1 MPNPLFATKPFDS
14 IHAEHRGSQLKRTLG
29 PWQLTW
35 LGVGGTIGTGIF
47 VLTGLE
53 AALHAGPAIVIS
65 FIIAGI
71 GCLFAG
77 LCYAEFAAMAPVSGS
92 AYTYSYATL
101 GEFAAWF
108 IGWDLLLEYMFA
120 AGPVAVGWARYFGA
134 FLELIGISL
143 PPDLTAAPFASPDG
157 VAIEL
162 TGAFLNVPA
171 VIVTLL
177 VTWICAIG
185 ISQSSAFN
193 TFVVFLKVAIIVA
206 IIG

>member
-1 MPNPLFATKPFDS
+1 M
-14 IHAEHRGSQLKRTLG
+14 
-29 PWQLTW
+29 
-35 LGVGGTIGTGIF
+35 
-47 VLTGLE
+47 
-53 AALHAGPAIVIS
+53 GPAIVIS

-120 AGPVAVGWARYFGA
+120 AGTGSVGWARYFGA
-134 FLELIGISL
+134 FLELAGIHL
-143 PPDLTAAPFASPDG
+143 PAALTAAPFVSPDG

-162 TGAFLNVPA
+162 TGSILNLPA
-171 VIVTLL
+171 VLITLI

-193 TFVVFLKVAIIVA
+193 TIVVFLKVAIIIA
-206 IIG
+206 IIGFGAFYIDTVNWTPFIPENTGVWASSAGRAYCARPV